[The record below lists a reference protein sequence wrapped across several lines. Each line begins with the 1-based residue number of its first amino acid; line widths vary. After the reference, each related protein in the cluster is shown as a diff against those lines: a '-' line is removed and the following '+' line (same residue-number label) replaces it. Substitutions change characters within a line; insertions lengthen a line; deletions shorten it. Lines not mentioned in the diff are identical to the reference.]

1 MARNDNPRAADAAS
15 DATGTRSVAH
25 GEFHLERVYDWPV
38 THVWEALTDPKAKS
52 KWFAGP
58 SRGWELLDRQ
68 MDIRVGGR
76 ERLRGRRDTG
86 VVTTFEA
93 IYQDVV
99 PNARLVYCYQMLL
112 DEKKISVSLATLE
125 LQSTGRG
132 TRLKVTEQGAFL
144 DGYEDAGAR
153 ERGTAQLLDALG
165 SSLAS

>member
-38 THVWEALTDPKAKS
+38 AHVWEALTDPKAKS

-86 VVTTFEA
+86 VV
-93 IYQDVV
+93 
-99 PNARLVYCYQMLL
+99 
-112 DEKKISVSLATLE
+112 K

-144 DGYEDAGAR
+144 DGDEDAGAR